1 MAQSMPSQKM
11 PKTKYK
17 FNHET
22 LSFDKIRLGLR
33 QTFLRLFGYFV
44 ASVILAGI
52 YGFIFMFIF
61 DSPQEKVLKRE
72 IAQLTLQYELMNRE
86 MENVEK
92 VLVHLQETDD
102 NLYRTIFETEPLPSS
117 YSNGG
122 IGGVNRY
129 QELEGF
135 SNSELV
141 VETARRLDR
150 IRKKIYVQSES
161 FDELIAYAKEKE
173 EMLSSIPAIQP
184 ISNKDLKRT
193 ASGFG
198 YRIHPIYKIS
208 KFHSGMDFTAPTGTD
223 VFATGNGVIR
233 EVKSARRELGNH
245 IIIDHGFGFQTVY
258 AHLDGFNVR
267 VGQKVK
273 RGDVIGFVGS
283 TGLSTAPHLHYEV
296 LVNGSHTDPAMYYFN
311 DLTPEEY
318 ERMLEISSKSGQTFD

>member
-1 MAQSMPSQKM
+1 M

-22 LSFDKIRLGLR
+22 LSFDRIRLGIR

-44 ASVILAGI
+44 ASLFLAGI
-52 YGFIFMFIF
+52 YGFIFAFVF
-61 DSPQEKVLKRE
+61 DSPQEKALKRE
-72 IAQLTLQYELMNRE
+72 IEQLTLQYELMNRE
-86 MENVEK
+86 MDNVEK
-92 VLVHLQETDD
+92 VLGHLQETDD
-102 NLYRTIFETEPLPSS
+102 NLYRTIFETEPVPSS
-117 YSNGG
+117 YREGG

-129 QELEGF
+129 TEFEGF

-141 VETARRLDR
+141 IETAARLDK

-161 FDELIAYAKEKE
+161 FDELIAYASEKE

-184 ISNKDLKRT
+184 LSNKDLKRT

-208 KFHSGMDFTAPTGTD
+208 KFHSGMDFTAPTGTE
-223 VFATGNGVIR
+223 VYATGNGVI
-233 EVKSARRELGNH
+233 ETVKSARRELGNH
-245 IIIDHGFGFQTVY
+245 IIIDHGFGYETVY
-258 AHLDGFNVR
+258 AHLDRFNVR
-267 VGQKVK
+267 EGQKVK

-296 LVNGSHTDPAMYYFN
+296 LVNRRQVDPALYDFN

-318 ERMLEISSKSGQTFD
+318 DRMLEIASKSGQTFD

>member
-1 MAQSMPSQKM
+1 MPSVKM
-11 PKTKYK
+11 SKTKYK
-17 FNHET
+17 YNHET
-22 LSFDKIRLGLR
+22 LSFDRIKLGLR
-33 QTFLRLFGYFV
+33 QIFLRFFGYFV
-44 ASVILAGI
+44 ASLLLAGI
-52 YGFIFMFIF
+52 YGFIFAFIF

-92 VLVHLQETDD
+92 VLTHLQETDD
-102 NLYRTIFETEPLPSS
+102 NLYRTIFETEPVPSS
-117 YSNGG
+117 YREGG

-141 VETARRLDR
+141 IETARRLDR

-161 FDELIAYAKEKE
+161 FDELVAFAMEKE

-184 ISNKDLKRT
+184 LSNKDLKRT

-208 KFHSGMDFTAPTGTD
+208 KFHSGMDFTAPTGTE
-223 VFATGNGVIR
+223 VYATGNGVIR
-233 EVKSARRELGNH
+233 TVKSARRELGNH
-245 IIIDHGFGFQTVY
+245 IIIDHGFGYQTVY
-258 AHLDGFNVR
+258 AHLDRFNVR

-296 LVNGSHTDPAMYYFN
+296 LANGKHVDPALYYFN

>member
-1 MAQSMPSQKM
+1 M

-22 LSFDKIRLGLR
+22 LSFDRIKLGIR

-44 ASVILAGI
+44 ASLFLAGI
-52 YGFIFMFIF
+52 YGFIFAFVF
-61 DSPQEKVLKRE
+61 DSPQEKALKRE
-72 IAQLTLQYELMNRE
+72 IEQLTLQYELMNRE

-92 VLVHLQETDD
+92 VLGHLQETDD
-102 NLYRTIFETEPLPSS
+102 NLYRTIFETEPVPSS
-117 YSNGG
+117 FREGG

-129 QELEGF
+129 GDLDGF

-141 VETARRLDR
+141 IQTAMRLDK

-161 FDELIAYAKEKE
+161 FDELISYASEKE
-173 EMLSSIPAIQP
+173 EMLVSIPAIQP
-184 ISNKDLKRT
+184 LSNKDLKRT

-223 VFATGNGVIR
+223 VYSTGNGVIR
-233 EVKSARRELGNH
+233 TVKSARRELGNH
-245 IIIDHGFGFQTVY
+245 IIIDHGYGYQTVY
-258 AHLDGFNVR
+258 AHLDKFNVR

-273 RGDVIGFVGS
+273 RGDVIGYVGS

-296 LVNGSHTDPAMYYFN
+296 LVNGRHVDPALYYFN

-318 ERMLEISSKSGQTFD
+318 DRMLEISSKSGQTFD

>member
-1 MAQSMPSQKM
+1 MPSQKM
-11 PKTKYK
+11 PRTKYK

-22 LSFDKIRLGLR
+22 LSFDRIRLGLR

-44 ASVILAGI
+44 ASLLLAGI
-52 YGFIFMFIF
+52 YGFIFMFVF
-61 DSPQEKVLKRE
+61 DSPQEKALKRE

-117 YSNGG
+117 YRNGG

-141 VETARRLDR
+141 IETARRLDR
-150 IRKKIYVQSES
+150 IRKKVYVQSES

-223 VFATGNGVIR
+223 VFATGNGVIK

-258 AHLDGFNVR
+258 GHLDGFNVR

-318 ERMLEISSKSGQTFD
+318 ERMLEISGKSGQTFD

>member
-1 MAQSMPSQKM
+1 MVQSMPSQKM

-22 LSFDKIRLGLR
+22 LSFDRIRLGLR

-44 ASVILAGI
+44 ASLLLAGI

-72 IAQLTLQYELMNRE
+72 IAQLTLQYDLMNRE

-117 YSNGG
+117 YRNGG

-141 VETARRLDR
+141 IETARKLDR

-198 YRIHPIYKIS
+198 YRIHPIYKIT

-223 VFATGNGVIR
+223 VFATGNGVIK

-258 AHLDGFNVR
+258 AHLDGFKVR

-296 LVNGSHTDPAMYYFN
+296 LVNGNHTDPALYYFN

>member
-1 MAQSMPSQKM
+1 M

-22 LSFDKIRLGLR
+22 LSFDRIRLGIR

-44 ASVILAGI
+44 ASLFLAGI
-52 YGFIFMFIF
+52 YGFIFAFVF
-61 DSPQEKVLKRE
+61 DSPQEKALKRE
-72 IAQLTLQYELMNRE
+72 IEQLTLQYDLMNRE

-92 VLVHLQETDD
+92 VLGHLQETDD
-102 NLYRTIFETEPLPSS
+102 NLYRTIFETEPVPSS
-117 YSNGG
+117 YRDGG

-129 QELEGF
+129 EAMTGF

-141 VETARRLDR
+141 IETAMRLDK

-161 FDELIAYAKEKE
+161 FDELIAYASEKE

-184 ISNKDLKRT
+184 LSNKDLKRT

-198 YRIHPIYKIS
+198 FRIHPIYKIS
-208 KFHSGMDFTAPTGTD
+208 KFHSGMDFTAPTGTE
-223 VFATGNGVIR
+223 VYATGNGVIGT
-233 EVKSARRELGNH
+233 VKSARRELGNH
-245 IIIDHGFGFQTVY
+245 VIIDHGFGYQTVY

-296 LVNGSHTDPAMYYFN
+296 LVNGRQVDPALYYFN
-311 DLTPEEY
+311 DLTPDEY
-318 ERMLEISSKSGQTFD
+318 DRMLEISGKSGQTFD

>member
-1 MAQSMPSQKM
+1 M

-22 LSFDKIRLGLR
+22 LSFDRIRLGIR

-44 ASVILAGI
+44 ASLFLAGI
-52 YGFIFMFIF
+52 YGFIFAFIF
-61 DSPQEKVLKRE
+61 DSPQEKALKRE
-72 IAQLTLQYELMNRE
+72 IEQLTLQYDLMNRE

-92 VLVHLQETDD
+92 VLGHLQETDD
-102 NLYRTIFETEPLPSS
+102 NLYRTIFESEPVSS
-117 YSNGG
+117 SFREGG

-129 QELEGF
+129 GELEGF
-135 SNSELV
+135 SNSDLV
-141 VETARRLDR
+141 IETAMRLDK

-161 FDELIAYAKEKE
+161 FDELIAYASEKE
-173 EMLSSIPAIQP
+173 EMLGSIPAIQP
-184 ISNKDLKRT
+184 LSNKDLKRT

-208 KFHSGMDFTAPTGTD
+208 KFHSGMDFTAPTGTE
-223 VFATGNGVIR
+223 VYSTGNGVIR
-233 EVKSARRELGNH
+233 TAKSARRELGNH
-245 IIIDHGFGFQTVY
+245 IIIDHGFGYQTVY
-258 AHLDGFNVR
+258 AHLDGFNVK

-273 RGDVIGFVGS
+273 RGDVIGYVGS

-296 LVNGSHTDPAMYYFN
+296 LVNSRQVDPALYYFN

-318 ERMLEISSKSGQTFD
+318 DRMLEISSKSGQTFD

>member
-1 MAQSMPSQKM
+1 MPSKKM

-22 LSFDKIRLGLR
+22 LSFDRIRLGLR

-44 ASVILAGI
+44 ASLFLAGI
-52 YGFIFMFIF
+52 YGFIFAFIF
-61 DSPQEKVLKRE
+61 DSPKEKALKRE

-92 VLVHLQETDD
+92 VLGHLQETDD
-102 NLYRTIFETEPLPSS
+102 NLYRTIFESEPVPSS
-117 YSNGG
+117 YREGG

-129 QELEGF
+129 EELEGF

-141 VETARRLDR
+141 VETARRLDG
-150 IRKKIYVQSES
+150 IRKKIYVQSQS

-173 EMLSSIPAIQP
+173 EMLGSIPAIQP
-184 ISNKDLKRT
+184 VSNQDLKRT

-208 KFHSGMDFTAPTGTD
+208 KFHAGMDFTAPTGTD
-223 VFATGNGVIR
+223 VYSTGNGVVST
-233 EVKSARRELGNH
+233 VKSARRELGNH
-245 IIIDHGFGFQTVY
+245 VIIDHGFGYQTVY
-258 AHLDGFNVR
+258 AHLDHFNVR
-267 VGQKVK
+267 EGQKVK
-273 RGDVIGFVGS
+273 RGDIIGFVGS

-296 LVNGSHTDPAMYYFN
+296 HVNGNSVNPALYYFN

-318 ERMLEISSKSGQTFD
+318 ERMLEISGKSGQTFD

>member
-1 MAQSMPSQKM
+1 MPSKKM

-22 LSFDKIRLGLR
+22 LSFDRIRLGLR

-44 ASVILAGI
+44 ASLFLAGI
-52 YGFIFMFIF
+52 YGFIFAFIF
-61 DSPQEKVLKRE
+61 DSPKEKALKRE

-92 VLVHLQETDD
+92 VLTHLQETDD
-102 NLYRTIFETEPLPSS
+102 NLYRTIFESEPVPSS
-117 YSNGG
+117 YRQGG

-129 QELEGF
+129 EELEGF

-141 VETARRLDR
+141 VETARRLDG
-150 IRKKIYVQSES
+150 IRKKIYVQSQS

-173 EMLSSIPAIQP
+173 EMLGSIPAIQP
-184 ISNKDLKRT
+184 VSNQDLKRT

-208 KFHSGMDFTAPTGTD
+208 KFHAGMDFTAPTGTD
-223 VFATGNGVIR
+223 VYSTGNGVVST
-233 EVKSARRELGNH
+233 VKSARRELGNH
-245 IIIDHGFGFQTVY
+245 VIIDHGFGYQTVY
-258 AHLDGFNVR
+258 AHLDHFNVR
-267 VGQKVK
+267 EGQKVK
-273 RGDVIGFVGS
+273 RGDIIGFVGS

-296 LVNGSHTDPAMYYFN
+296 HVNGNSVNPALYYFN

-318 ERMLEISSKSGQTFD
+318 ERMLEISGKSGQTFD

>member
-1 MAQSMPSQKM
+1 MPSQKM

-22 LSFDKIRLGLR
+22 LSFDRIRLGLR
-33 QTFLRLFGYFV
+33 QTFLRLFGYFI
-44 ASVILAGI
+44 ASLFLAGI
-52 YGFIFMFIF
+52 YGFIFAFIF
-61 DSPQEKVLKRE
+61 DSPQEKALKRE
-72 IAQLTLQYELMNRE
+72 IAQLTLQFELMNKE

-92 VLVHLQETDD
+92 VLFHLQETDD
-102 NLYRTIFETEPLPSS
+102 NLYRTIFESEPVASS
-117 YSNGG
+117 FREGG

-129 QELEGF
+129 EELEGF

-141 VETARRLDR
+141 IETARRLDR

-161 FDELIAYAKEKE
+161 FDELIAYAREKE

-184 ISNKDLKRT
+184 VSNSDLKRT

-223 VFATGNGVIR
+223 VYSTGNGVIR

-245 IIIDHGFGFQTVY
+245 IVIDHGFGYQTVY
-258 AHLDGFNVR
+258 AHLDRFNVR

-296 LVNGSHTDPAMYYFN
+296 HVNGRPVDPAMYYFN

>member
-1 MAQSMPSQKM
+1 M

-22 LSFDKIRLGLR
+22 LSFDRIRLGIR

-44 ASVILAGI
+44 ASLFLAGI
-52 YGFIFMFIF
+52 YGFIFAFVF
-61 DSPQEKVLKRE
+61 DSPQEKALKRE
-72 IAQLTLQYELMNRE
+72 IEQLTLQYDLMNRE

-92 VLVHLQETDD
+92 VLGHLQETDD
-102 NLYRTIFETEPLPSS
+102 NLYRTIFETEPVPSS
-117 YSNGG
+117 YREGG

-129 QELEGF
+129 EAMTGF

-141 VETARRLDR
+141 IETAMRLDK

-161 FDELIAYAKEKE
+161 FDELIAYASEKE

-184 ISNKDLKRT
+184 LSNKDLKRT

-198 YRIHPIYKIS
+198 FRIHPIYKIS
-208 KFHSGMDFTAPTGTD
+208 KFHSGMDFTAPTGTE
-223 VFATGNGVIR
+223 VYATGNGVIGT
-233 EVKSARRELGNH
+233 VKSARRELGNH
-245 IIIDHGFGFQTVY
+245 IIIDHGFGYQTVY

-273 RGDVIGFVGS
+273 RGDVIGYVGS

-296 LVNGSHTDPAMYYFN
+296 LVNGRQVDPALYYFN
-311 DLTPEEY
+311 DLTPDEY
-318 ERMLEISSKSGQTFD
+318 DRMLEISGKSGQTFD

>member
-1 MAQSMPSQKM
+1 M

-22 LSFDKIRLGLR
+22 LSFDRIRLGLR

-44 ASVILAGI
+44 ASLFLAGI
-52 YGFIFMFIF
+52 YGFIFAFIF
-61 DSPQEKVLKRE
+61 DSPKEKALKRE
-72 IAQLTLQYELMNRE
+72 IAQLSLQYELMNRE

-92 VLVHLQETDD
+92 VLTHLQETDD
-102 NLYRTIFETEPLPSS
+102 NLYRTIFESEPVPTS
-117 YSNGG
+117 YREGG

-129 QELEGF
+129 EDLEGF

-141 VETARRLDR
+141 IETARRLDR
-150 IRKKIYVQSES
+150 IRKKIYVQSQS
-161 FDELIAYAKEKE
+161 FDELIAYAREKE

-184 ISNKDLKRT
+184 VSNEDLKRT

-208 KFHSGMDFTAPTGTD
+208 KFHAGMDFTAPTGTD
-223 VFATGNGVIR
+223 VYSTGNGVIR
-233 EVKSARRELGNH
+233 LVKSERRELGNH
-245 IIIDHGFGFQTVY
+245 IIVDHGFGYQTVY
-258 AHLDGFNVR
+258 AHLDRFNVKE
-267 VGQKVK
+267 GQKVK

-296 LVNGSHTDPAMYYFN
+296 HVNGTPVNPALYYFN

-318 ERMLEISSKSGQTFD
+318 ERMLEISGKSGQTFD

>member
-1 MAQSMPSQKM
+1 MPSVKM

-17 FNHET
+17 YNHET
-22 LSFDKIRLGLR
+22 LSFDRIKLGLR
-33 QTFLRLFGYFV
+33 QIFLRFFGYFV
-44 ASVILAGI
+44 ASLLLAGI
-52 YGFIFMFIF
+52 YGFIFAFIF

-92 VLVHLQETDD
+92 VLTHLQETDD
-102 NLYRTIFETEPLPSS
+102 NLYRTIFETEPVPSS
-117 YSNGG
+117 YREGG

-141 VETARRLDR
+141 IETARRLDR

-161 FDELIAYAKEKE
+161 FDELVAFAMEKE

-184 ISNKDLKRT
+184 LSNKDLKRT

-223 VFATGNGVIR
+223 VYATGNGVIR
-233 EVKSARRELGNH
+233 TVKSARRELGNH
-245 IIIDHGFGFQTVY
+245 IIIDHGFGYQTVY
-258 AHLDGFNVR
+258 AHLDRFNVR

-296 LVNGSHTDPAMYYFN
+296 LANGKHVDPALYYFN

>member
-1 MAQSMPSQKM
+1 M

-22 LSFDKIRLGLR
+22 LSFDRIRLGIR
-33 QTFLRLFGYFV
+33 QTSLRLFGYFI
-44 ASVILAGI
+44 ASLFLAGI
-52 YGFIFMFIF
+52 YGFIFAFVF

-72 IAQLTLQYELMNRE
+72 IEQLTLQYDLMNRE

-92 VLVHLQETDD
+92 VLGHLQETDD
-102 NLYRTIFETEPLPSS
+102 NLYRTIFETEPVPST
-117 YSNGG
+117 YREGG

-129 QELEGF
+129 EELAGF

-141 VETARRLDR
+141 IETAKRLDK

-161 FDELIAYAKEKE
+161 FDELIAYASEKA

-184 ISNKDLKRT
+184 LSNKDLKRT

-208 KFHSGMDFTAPTGTD
+208 KFHSGMDFTAPTGTE
-223 VFATGNGVIR
+223 VYATGNGVIGT
-233 EVKSARRELGNH
+233 VKSARRELGNH
-245 IIIDHGFGFQTVY
+245 IIVDHGFGYQTVY

-273 RGDVIGFVGS
+273 RGDVIGYVGS

-296 LVNGSHTDPAMYYFN
+296 LVNGGHVDPALYYFN
-311 DLTPEEY
+311 DLTPDEY
-318 ERMLEISSKSGQTFD
+318 DRMLEISSKSGQTFD

>member
-1 MAQSMPSQKM
+1 M

-22 LSFDKIRLGLR
+22 LSFDRIRLGIR

-44 ASVILAGI
+44 ASLFLAGI
-52 YGFIFMFIF
+52 YGFIFAFVF
-61 DSPQEKVLKRE
+61 DSPQEKALKRE
-72 IAQLTLQYELMNRE
+72 IEQLTLQYDLMNRE

-92 VLVHLQETDD
+92 VLGHLQETDD
-102 NLYRTIFETEPLPSS
+102 NLYRTIFETEPVPSS
-117 YSNGG
+117 YRDGG

-129 QELEGF
+129 EAMTGF

-141 VETARRLDR
+141 IETAMRLDK

-161 FDELIAYAKEKE
+161 FDELIAYASEKE

-184 ISNKDLKRT
+184 LSNKDLKRT

-198 YRIHPIYKIS
+198 FRIHPIYKIS
-208 KFHSGMDFTAPTGTD
+208 KFHSGMDFTAPTGTE
-223 VFATGNGVIR
+223 VYATGNGVIGT
-233 EVKSARRELGNH
+233 VKSARRELGNH
-245 IIIDHGFGFQTVY
+245 IIIDHGFGYQTVY

-273 RGDVIGFVGS
+273 RGDVIGYVGS

-296 LVNGSHTDPAMYYFN
+296 LVNGRQVDPALYYFN
-311 DLTPEEY
+311 DLTPDEY
-318 ERMLEISSKSGQTFD
+318 DRMLEISGKSGQTFD

>member
-1 MAQSMPSQKM
+1 MPSEKM

-22 LSFDKIRLGLR
+22 LSFDRIRLGLR

-44 ASVILAGI
+44 ASLLLAGI
-52 YGFIFMFIF
+52 YGFIFAFIF
-61 DSPQEKVLKRE
+61 DSPKEKALKRE

-92 VLVHLQETDD
+92 VLTHLQETDD
-102 NLYRTIFETEPLPSS
+102 NLYRTIFESEPVAASVRE
-117 YSNGG
+117 GG

-129 QELEGF
+129 EEMEGF

-141 VETARRLDR
+141 IETARRLDR
-150 IRKKIYVQSES
+150 IRKKIYVQSRS

-184 ISNKDLKRT
+184 VSNDDLKRT

-208 KFHSGMDFTAPTGTD
+208 KFHAGMDFTAPTGTD
-223 VFATGNGVIR
+223 VYSTGNGVVR

-245 IIIDHGFGFQTVY
+245 IIIDHGFGYQTVY
-258 AHLDGFNVR
+258 AHLDRFNVR
-267 VGQKVK
+267 AGQKVK

-296 LVNGSHTDPAMYYFN
+296 HVNGKPVDPAMYYFN

-318 ERMLEISSKSGQTFD
+318 DRMLEISGKSGQTFD